1 MTKEITFKM
10 RLGAR
15 SLKTGLAVAIALIIS
30 SLLSTMLHFS
40 NVTMS
45 GIAAAVATQP
55 SVRRSLRTMVDNV
68 QGNIIGA
75 IIAILFVKFIGSNPI
90 IVGLAVIIVIVIML
104 KMRLHST
111 INLTMVTVIVIMAGL
126 PPKGNFTD
134 YALDRIILV
143 LIGVVCATVVN
154 IVFLPPNYE
163 NRLYYKILN
172 QTNEL
177 FKWIRLISQHASEHT
192 KIKQELAAFDENKLK
207 IDNYYHW
214 YKEERNYLK
223 KHRFAKHRR
232 SVIFRQMMAT
242 TNKLHDILK
251 ILERNEQDFHHLPES
266 FKEILQKRLEG
277 LMNYHER
284 ILLKFNGKIRDEHH
298 EEHAKDTCKHKM
310 KITESFIDFYDETA
324 QQHWLNLFP
333 LIAAIVAY
341 SQLLEHLDML
351 VESFQTYHKKANR
364 INLVEENEE

>member
-1 MTKEITFKM
+1 M

-30 SLLSTMLHFS
+30 KLLHLTP
-40 NVTMS
+40 VTMS

-55 SVRRSLRTMVDNV
+55 SVRRSLRTMFDNI
-68 QGNIIGA
+68 QGNVIGA
-75 IIAILFVKFIGSNPI
+75 IIAILFVKFIGSNPFVI
-90 IVGLAVIIVIVIML
+90 GLAVIIVIVIML
-104 KMRLHST
+104 KMRLHPT
-111 INLTMVTVIVIMAGL
+111 INLTMVTVIVIMSGQ
-126 PPKGNFTD
+126 PPEGDFTK
-134 YALDRIILV
+134 YALERIILV
-143 LIGVVCATVVN
+143 LIGVVCATIVN

-177 FKWIRLISQHASEHT
+177 LKWIRLMSQHASEHT
-192 KIKQELAAFDENKLK
+192 KIKQELASFDENKLK

-214 YKEERNYLK
+214 YKEERTYFK
-223 KHRFAKHRR
+223 KNRFAKHRR
-232 SVIFRQMMAT
+232 AVIFRQMIAS

-251 ILERNEQDFHHLPES
+251 VFYRTEQDFHNLPEP
-266 FKEILQKRLEG
+266 FKDTLKKRLDG

-298 EEHAKDTCKHKM
+298 EEYAKDTCQYKK

-324 QQHWLNLFP
+324 QTHWLNVFP
-333 LIAAIVAY
+333 LIAEIVAY

-351 VESFQTYHKKANR
+351 VESFQTYHKSANKM
-364 INLVEENEE
+364 NLVEENEE